1 MRETIRYIERVTYL
15 ALLVT
20 CVIASTVLV
29 RNAFVSR
36 NSAIGPKIGTRVAI
50 PSLSWS
56 APNTYV
62 VLAVSS
68 QCRFCVESVPF
79 YKTLSDWKQ
88 KNHSDLKLVVVS
100 PEATGT
106 TEEFLRSNRIIA
118 DTVVSYPLQS
128 LGVSGTPTLMIVD
141 SKGVL
146 KGVHHGKLQPDE
158 QADIIGDLKKTL

>member
-1 MRETIRYIERVTYL
+1 MRYIERLTYL

-29 RNAFVSR
+29 KNTFFPRTPAS
-36 NSAIGPKIGTRVAI
+36 GPKIGTTVAI

-68 QCRFCVESVPF
+68 QCHFCIESVPF
-79 YKTLSDWKQ
+79 YRSLSDWKQ
-88 KNHSDLKLVVVS
+88 KNHNDLKLVVVS

-106 TEEFLRSNRIIA
+106 TEEFLRSNRIVA
-118 DTVVSYPLQS
+118 DSVVSYPLQNI
-128 LGVSGTPTLMIVD
+128 GVSGTPTLMIVD

-146 KGVHHGKLQPDE
+146 KRVHHGKLQPDE
-158 QADIIGDLKKTL
+158 QAEVIGDLEKTL